1 VILNP
6 QPSNQKHMSKS
17 QTINMENKRSQR
29 NMTPQSVN
37 NNTVEDIVDSEADE
51 SSVVEVRRIIRMY
64 KKYKEDIYKDNSM
77 NSNRKWIKKTLED
90 TEEAK

>member
-1 VILNP
+1 
-6 QPSNQKHMSKS
+6 
-17 QTINMENKRSQR
+17 
-29 NMTPQSVN
+29 
-37 NNTVEDIVDSEADE
+37 
-51 SSVVEVRRIIRMY
+51 VVEVRRIIRMY